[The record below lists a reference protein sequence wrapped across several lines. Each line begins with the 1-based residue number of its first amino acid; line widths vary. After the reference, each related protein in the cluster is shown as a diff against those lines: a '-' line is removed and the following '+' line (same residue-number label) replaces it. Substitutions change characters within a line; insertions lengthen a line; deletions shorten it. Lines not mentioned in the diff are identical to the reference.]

1 MGNGKIIIYNDSS
14 GSIDD
19 WKSLNLVL
27 KAMHFMNDEKIREQF
42 SIDDDQYIVT
52 VIRNKKSI
60 TFRVAESAIK

>member
-1 MGNGKIIIYNDSS
+1 MGSGKIIIYNDSS

-19 WKSLNLVL
+19 CKALKLVL
-27 KAMHFMNDEKIREQF
+27 KAMYSMSEGKLREQLAV
-42 SIDDDQYIVT
+42 DGGKYAVT